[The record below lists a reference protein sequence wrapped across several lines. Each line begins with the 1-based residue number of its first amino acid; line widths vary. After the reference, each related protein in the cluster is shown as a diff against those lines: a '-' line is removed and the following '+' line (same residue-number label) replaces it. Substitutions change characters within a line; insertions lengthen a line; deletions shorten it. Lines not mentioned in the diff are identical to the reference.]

1 MQAVTIK
8 TLATTLNLSTA
19 TVSKALS
26 NSYDISEETKLRVR
40 KLAEEL
46 HYVPDLYASSL
57 RKRKSKTIAVVIPEV
72 ADSFFSQAINGIES
86 VAREKGYHVLIYL
99 THESYERE
107 KAILKDFQSGRVD
120 GVLISVTAETTGAEH
135 IRELTDKDI
144 PVVFFDRICDD
155 VDTAKI
161 TTNDYEGGYIATKHL
176 FDCGCRSIALLSVS
190 DSLSISNQRMLG
202 YIQALKD
209 CSLIFDRNN
218 IIHCTQSELNNY
230 ALLKE
235 IMMQEDHPDGIIATV
250 EKLTTT
256 VYLVCRE
263 LGLQIPRQVKI
274 ISFSNLQSAV
284 LLNPSRTTVTQPAF
298 EMGNAA
304 AALLFKGLG
313 KKKFDYKN
321 ESLIIPSLL
330 EIRSSTQQGEF
341 QPSIT

>member
-107 KAILKDFQSGRVD
+107 KAILNDFQSGRVD

-144 PVVFFDRICDD
+144 PVVFFDRICDEI
-155 VDTAKI
+155 DTAKI

-176 FDCGCRSIALLSVS
+176 FDCGCRNIALLSVS

-202 YIQALKD
+202 YMQALKD
-209 CSLIFDRNN
+209 CSLIFAEDN
-218 IIHCTQSELNNY
+218 IIHCTQNELNNY
-230 ALLKE
+230 ALLKK
-235 IMMQEDHPDGIIATV
+235 IMMRENHPDGIIATV

-256 VYLVCRE
+256 VYLACRE
-263 LGLQIPRQVKI
+263 LGLQIPAQVKI
-274 ISFSNLQSAV
+274 VSFSNLQSAV
-284 LLNPSRTTVTQPAF
+284 LLYPPLTTVTQPAY

-313 KKKFDYKN
+313 KKKFDYKK

-330 EIRSSTQQGEF
+330 EIRSSTAG
-341 QPSIT
+341 